1 MTLRT
6 LEHSSQP
13 LPAPPPT
20 LTSLLSLPY
29 SAILQ
34 LLDCF
39 LPALN
44 CYRPALVPRTRCAS
58 VPQPQV
64 QVRSLQNLEPS
75 QSCSPPLPCSPL
87 HQAPPIS
94 NTPPAWHGV
103 PKTSGVQSAVT
114 VTYGKCS
121 VDRLRKQ
128 MSSACLV
135 SPMGL
140 QRHLRVT
147 RTSAGLHIQELLKR
161 ANILV

>member
-44 CYRPALVPRTRCAS
+44 CYRPALVPENVVTSKTQTRCAS
-58 VPQPQV
+58 VPRPQV
-64 QVRSLQNLEPS
+64 QVRSLQNLELS
-75 QSCSPPLPCSPL
+75 QSCSPPLPCPPL

-103 PKTSGVQSAVT
+103 PKTSGVWSAVT

-121 VDRLRKQ
+121 VDGLRKQ

-147 RTSAGLHIQELLKR
+147 RTSGAT
-161 ANILV
+161 